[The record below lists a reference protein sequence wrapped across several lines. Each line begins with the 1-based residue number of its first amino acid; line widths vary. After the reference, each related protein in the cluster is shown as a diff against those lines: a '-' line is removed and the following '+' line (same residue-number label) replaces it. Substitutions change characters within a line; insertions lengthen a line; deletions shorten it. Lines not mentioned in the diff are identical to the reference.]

1 MQAGVELADARR
13 RMGLT
18 LEEISRRT
26 KISVER
32 LSAIERG
39 DQDNLPAPV
48 YLNGFVR
55 AYAAEVDLD
64 GQDLA
69 QRYLAEVERT
79 SANGAASDAPLS
91 DEGNSVV
98 ELPMPERPLEE
109 FVPED
114 VLQRKVPSLAVEPEP
129 VAQPVVA
136 PGMPPRRRYWTML
149 VLLVMAATVA
159 GFFLSAE
166 LDRSAQPPDDSSGRP
181 PAAEADA
188 AKAHDHGVGVA
199 EPERAAGERPPA
211 TDTKSN
217 LSHASVS
224 KPDSARVEDMPATA
238 ENGVQPE
245 RITEPAELAA
255 RRPDDSANTAEDQ
268 GADNLSGWWNVSNRV
283 ESTSDSAFDKLNL
296 GYRVQ
301 LQQRGDRVTGT
312 GHKWME
318 DGQPLPPNRRT
329 PIVLEGT
336 RTGQRLELTFTEK
349 GAERV
354 SQGTFVMEVTPA
366 GVLRGRFISDA
377 ANSQGSSF
385 ARRTPPLPQ

>member
-1 MQAGVELADARR
+1 
-13 RMGLT
+13 
-18 LEEISRRT
+18 
-26 KISVER
+26 
-32 LSAIERG
+32 
-39 DQDNLPAPV
+39 
-48 YLNGFVR
+48 
-55 AYAAEVDLD
+55 
-64 GQDLA
+64 
-69 QRYLAEVERT
+69 
-79 SANGAASDAPLS
+79 
-91 DEGNSVV
+91 
-98 ELPMPERPLEE
+98 
-109 FVPED
+109 
-114 VLQRKVPSLAVEPEP
+114 
-129 VAQPVVA
+129 
-136 PGMPPRRRYWTML
+136 
-149 VLLVMAATVA
+149 
-159 GFFLSAE
+159 
-166 LDRSAQPPDDSSGRP
+166 
-181 PAAEADA
+181 
-188 AKAHDHGVGVA
+188 
-199 EPERAAGERPPA
+199 
-211 TDTKSN
+211 
-217 LSHASVS
+217 
-224 KPDSARVEDMPATA
+224 MPATA